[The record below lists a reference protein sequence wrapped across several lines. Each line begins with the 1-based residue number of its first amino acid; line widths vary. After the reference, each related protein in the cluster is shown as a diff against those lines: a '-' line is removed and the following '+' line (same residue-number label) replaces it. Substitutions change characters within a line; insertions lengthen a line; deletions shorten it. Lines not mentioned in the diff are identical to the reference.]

1 MLEKKL
7 RKGEKTSQKE
17 KYHNSC
23 FEMLRRF
30 NRGDQR
36 PLIHELYKLL
46 LPILIDKN
54 KLPLQSELDY
64 LELEKERSQFIN
76 VAVWMISYMTSNEYL
91 FINDF
96 LHFTKRNFNSKFP
109 EDTTQ
114 GRILGDFL
122 SKVHAIFFPL
132 AYKYKIIKGNNA
144 DYIWEDDNYC
154 RIFDFDL
161 DKPLA
166 QLHSIS
172 NDDVTSYPNFG
183 YQVLA
188 VSTHL
193 VTCPIILETSDS
205 KPTEIT
211 VKYHKLSPDQEQVK
225 KVLCKIFD
233 INISS
238 TGDSYHWLPS

>member
-1 MLEKKL
+1 
-7 RKGEKTSQKE
+7 
-17 KYHNSC
+17 
-23 FEMLRRF
+23 
-30 NRGDQR
+30 
-36 PLIHELYKLL
+36 
-46 LPILIDKN
+46 
-54 KLPLQSELDY
+54 
-64 LELEKERSQFIN
+64 
-76 VAVWMISYMTSNEYL
+76 MTSNEYL

-114 GRILGDFL
+114 RRILDDFL
-122 SKVHAIFFPL
+122 SKVHEIFFPF
-132 AYKYKIIKGNNA
+132 AYKYKIIKGNKA

-166 QLHSIS
+166 QLHSIN

-183 YQVLA
+183 YQVLV

-205 KPTEIT
+205 KPTEIR
-211 VKYHKLSPDQEQVK
+211 VKYHKLYPDQEQVK

-238 TGDSYHWLPS
+238 TNNSYYWLPS